1 MLFSQSI
8 TTQPTHCHCA
18 MVSNRRLPVIHRI
31 LNVTLQQS
39 QTQQSTTTT
48 IGAEIS
54 AKCAKHNISSLTGV
68 VPLLTYSMSSSLYAR
83 CSGIFWFGMS
93 RSCCDDSTGGGE

>member
-18 MVSNRRLPVIHRI
+18 IQWFLTLRVIRLSVIHRI

-48 IGAEIS
+48 ATIGAEIS
-54 AKCAKHNISSLTGV
+54 AKCAKHNLSSLTGV
-68 VPLLTYSMSSSLYAR
+68 VPLLFDVFVLIR
-83 CSGIFWFGMS
+83 PLFWHLLVWYES
-93 RSCCDDSTGGGE
+93 ELL